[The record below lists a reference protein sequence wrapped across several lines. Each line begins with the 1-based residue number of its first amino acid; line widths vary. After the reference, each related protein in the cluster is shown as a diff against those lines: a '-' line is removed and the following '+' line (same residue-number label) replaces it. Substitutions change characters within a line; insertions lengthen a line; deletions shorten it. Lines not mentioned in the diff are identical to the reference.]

1 MSFKIFTLQLTGK
14 LKDTGKIEAQRAAL
28 EKNYKAFLEAEG
40 SARLEEYRELETWVN
55 SGAMQISKKELE
67 SQVFKGSQEHNQLIE
82 FEALKKAKAIRN
94 YFKVEGSQ
102 DLSRFKKIKDSAKLQ
117 EYYELKDYVEGGHF
131 QQEKREI
138 MANKYAGSV
147 EERHINDLT
156 RLKKD
161 KAFRDYLSLLNS
173 SALDRHRKFSESAKL
188 RRFLE
193 LKNMPAKEKEARKEF
208 KQLKNDPEIKAYF
221 RLENSKTLKNYREIS
236 GSHIPEHYQELL
248 KETEASEFRK
258 KVAYL
263 QDKKKLEKSEAWG
276 KFVKFKNL
284 GGDPDIRF
292 YLKFEKSPLYINYL
306 DTKESFA
313 LQRYNELLA
322 ITISPEF
329 LKRKA
334 WLEDAKKWEKSEEYV
349 KHQRYLELKKDPQ
362 VVLYYKYVNSREFD
376 FFRTW
381 EISFA
386 DDFESKSLDAEKW
399 TPNSLWADRL
409 LGDNFSQPGDL
420 QAYTGGKNCTL
431 SHSKLHINIK
441 KEKFRSKHWQPAVGF
456 VPADYNYSS
465 DTLSTIKSFWQDGG
479 IFEAKIFFN
488 PVKEVV
494 STCNL
499 QGEKNSP
506 MISLVEMGPKPRL
519 GVLMMN
525 GKAKPDFSGIELNHL
540 KTNKFYIFSLE
551 WDRSQLIWK
560 INNAVVHQMSFP
572 GLDGPAHLNF
582 TSLVIDEI
590 SPSKLPVSFEID
602 WVKCFRKR

>member
-14 LKDTGKIEAQRAAL
+14 LKDTGKIEAQRASL
-28 EKNYKAFLEAEG
+28 EKSYKAFLAAES
-40 SARLEEYRELETWVN
+40 SAMLEEYRELETWAN
-55 SGAMQISKKELE
+55 SGSMQMVKKELE
-67 SQVFKGSQEHNQLIE
+67 SQVFKGSLEHNQLIE
-82 FEALKKAKAIRN
+82 FEALKKSKAIRN

-102 DLSRFKKIKDSAKLQ
+102 ELNRFLKIRDSAKLQ
-117 EYYELKDYVEGGHF
+117 EYYELKDYVDGGHF

-138 MANKYAGSV
+138 NANKYAGSA

-173 SALDRHRKFSESAKL
+173 SALDRHRKFSESGKL
-188 RRFLE
+188 HRFLE
-193 LKNMPAKEKEARKEF
+193 LKNMPAREKAARKEF
-208 KQLKNDPEIKAYF
+208 KQLKNDAEIKAYF
-221 RLENSKTLKNYREIS
+221 RLEKSKALKNFREIS
-236 GSHIPEHYQELL
+236 GSHIPEHYQELV
-248 KETEASEFRK
+248 KETGAAEFQNR
-258 KVAYL
+258 VAYL

-276 KFVKFKNL
+276 KYLKFKNISNS
-284 GGDPDIRF
+284 PEIRF

-306 DTKESFA
+306 DTRESFD
-313 LQRYNELLA
+313 LRRYNELQG

-334 WLEDAKKWEKSEEYV
+334 WLEDTKKWEKSEEYV
-349 KHQRYLELKKDPQ
+349 KYQRYLELKKDPQ
-362 VVLYYKYVNSREFD
+362 VELYFKYVNSHDFD
-376 FFRTW
+376 FFKAW

-386 DDFESKSLDAEKW
+386 DDFESKSLDTEKW

-420 QAYTGGKNCTL
+420 QAYTGGKN
-431 SHSKLHINIK
+431 SIIAHSKLHINVK
-441 KEKFRSKHWQPAVGF
+441 KEKFRSRLWQPAVGF
-456 VPADYNYSS
+456 VPADYGYSS

-479 IFEAKIFFN
+479 IFEAKILYN

-494 STCNL
+494 STCHL

-506 MISLVEMGPKPRL
+506 LISLLEMGPKPRL

-525 GKAKPDFSGIELNHL
+525 GHGKPDFSGIELNHL
-540 KTNKFYIFSLE
+540 KTNKFYIFRIE

-560 INNAVVHQMSFP
+560 INDVVVHQMNFN
-572 GLDGPAHLNF
+572 GFDGPAHLNL

-590 SPSKLPVSFEID
+590 SPSRLPVSFEID
-602 WVKCFRKR
+602 WVKCYRKR